1 MRYPD
6 PKAIRLRQ
14 QGILS
19 PFPVSPRGKP
29 GRGWFPPRRDTSR
42 ASEQRCHDPCTGS
55 PRKRDF
61 KALR

>member
-1 MRYPD
+1 MQHRKRYEIPEPD
-6 PKAIRLRQ
+6 TIGLRQ

-19 PFPVSPRGKP
+19 PIPVSPREKR
-29 GRGWFPPRRDTSR
+29 GRGWFPPRRKLR
-42 ASEQRCHDPCTGS
+42 AS